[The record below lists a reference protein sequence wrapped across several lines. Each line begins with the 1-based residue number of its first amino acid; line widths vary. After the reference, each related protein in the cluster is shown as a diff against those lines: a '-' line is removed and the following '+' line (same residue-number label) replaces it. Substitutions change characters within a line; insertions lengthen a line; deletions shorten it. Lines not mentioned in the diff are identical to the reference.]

1 VANFSGAEVSYAK
14 LFSFRNGIVGG
25 FAEICRERSVGLSVE
40 ILWEETLYGASTWS
54 HVLKRGTALRIT
66 AEDDG
71 ANVGALF
78 LNADNTSERLNLPD
92 TLKAQ
97 HIARLT
103 TGVVLYSDMARILC
117 SITDDTL
124 GWHDP
129 LGGCSDAALVAEKYG
144 SLSYQAARNQW
155 HQNALDGFLVELAKY
170 GLDSRDLMMNV
181 NFFSKVEVG
190 EDGGMRFVQGHA
202 RKGSAVELR
211 SEMNTLVILNTCQH
225 PMDPDDNYRQVPVT
239 LKLKRVEAPGAD
251 DACRMFRPENERGFI
266 LTERYF
272 L

>member
-1 VANFSGAEVSYAK
+1 V
-14 LFSFRNGIVGG
+14 
-25 FAEICRERSVGLSVE
+25 
-40 ILWEETLYGASTWS
+40 LWKETLQGASTWS

-66 AEDDG
+66 AGGEH

-78 LNADNTSERLNLPD
+78 LNADNPSERLNLPD

-103 TGVVLYSDMARILC
+103 TGAVLYSDMGRILC

-129 LGGCSDAALVAEKYG
+129 LGGCSDAVMVAAKYG
-144 SLSYQAARNQW
+144 VLSYQQAHNHW
-155 HQNALDGFLVELAKY
+155 HQNALDGFLIELEKH
-170 GLDSRDLMMNV
+170 GLSGRDLMMNV

-190 EDGGMRFVQGHA
+190 GDGGMRFVPGHA
-202 RKGSAVELR
+202 QAASAVELR
-211 SEMNTLVILNTCQH
+211 AEMNTLVILNTCQH
-225 PMDPDDNYRQVPVT
+225 PMDPDPEYRQVPVELT
-239 LKLKRVEAPGAD
+239 VKRVPAPGAED
-251 DACRMFRPENERGFI
+251 LCRRFRPENERGFT

>member
-1 VANFSGAEVSYAK
+1 M
-14 LFSFRNGIVGG
+14 
-25 FAEICRERSVGLSVE
+25 
-40 ILWEETLYGASTWS
+40 
-54 HVLKRGTALRIT
+54 LKRGTALRLT
-66 AEDDG
+66 ADG
-71 ANVGALF
+71 DHANVGALL
-78 LNADNTSERLNLPD
+78 LNADNPSERLNLPD

-103 TGVVLYSDMARILC
+103 TGAVLYSDMGRILC

-129 LGGCSDAALVAEKYG
+129 LGGCSDAAMVAAKYG
-144 SLSYQAARNQW
+144 ELIYQQARNEW
-155 HQNALDGFLVELAKY
+155 HQNALDGFLIELAKY

-190 EDGGMRFVQGHA
+190 HDGGMRFVSGHA
-202 RKGSAVELR
+202 KAGSAVELR
-211 SEMNTLVILNTCQH
+211 AEMNTLVILNTCQH
-225 PMDPDDNYRQVPVT
+225 PMDPATEYRQVPVELT
-239 LKLKRVEAPGAD
+239 VKRVAAPGPED
-251 DACRMFRPENERGFI
+251 LCRTFRPENVRGFT